1 MVRVFVNSWANYGI
15 NGADGGQWISL
26 PMEPSVLVA
35 TLDRLAQ
42 KLGEADPEW
51 FINDTDSRDFNVHEY
66 DDIFRIN
73 ELLLLV
79 QEMDSYEQN
88 AVKAFCQFYDTAEA
102 VRKVESGDYVF
113 YSGVTIEELAEEIAE
128 TRFEEDD
135 VDAFYYRYFDYD
147 ALIRDIIF
155 DGYRETTFGVIQVA

>member
-15 NGADGGQWISL
+15 NGGDGGKWISL

-79 QEMDSYEQN
+79 QEMDSCEQN
-88 AVKAFCQFYDTAEA
+88 AVKAFCQFYDPAEA

-113 YSGVTIEELAEEIAE
+113 YSGETIEELADEIAK
-128 TRFEEDD
+128 TRFEEDN
-135 VDAFYYRYFDYD
+135 VDTFYSNHFDYD
-147 ALIRDIIF
+147 ALTRDLIF
-155 DGYRETTFGVIQVA
+155 NGYRETTFGVIQVA

>member
-15 NGADGGQWISL
+15 NGVDGGQWISL

-79 QEMDSYEQN
+79 QE
-88 AVKAFCQFYDTAEA
+88 
-102 VRKVESGDYVF
+102 SGDYVF
-113 YSGVTIEELAEEIAE
+113 YSGETIEELAEEIAE

-135 VDAFYYRYFDYD
+135 VDAFYYRHFDYD